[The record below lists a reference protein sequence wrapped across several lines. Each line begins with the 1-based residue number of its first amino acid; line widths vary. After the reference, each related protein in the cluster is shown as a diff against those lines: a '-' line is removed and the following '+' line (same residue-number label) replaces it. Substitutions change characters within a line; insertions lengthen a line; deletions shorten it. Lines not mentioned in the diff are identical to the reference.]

1 MAVVPERVKSFCKEA
16 EDIVELVPYQQW
28 GHKLEEYPGSMRNG
42 VTFLQDMKGRLSKG
56 LERAVAQQQW
66 GKLVIA
72 FYGETNAGKSTL
84 IEAICSW
91 FEEQGQ
97 GIRKGTAVGS
107 SIGDGRS
114 DFTRDTTAYECQ
126 LQGQAFTLLDV
137 PGIEGQEAAVQAEI
151 DRAIAQAH
159 LVFYVTSD
167 STPPQTAGGDKT
179 RDGRHEDIEGTL
191 EKIRKHLREEA
202 QVYRIFNKRV
212 TSPRILRDGLKV
224 SAEEKETLV
233 ASDVHMRQALGGA
246 YRGHIVLAALPA
258 FFAVAGNLHQDH
270 KLARKQKKFLED
282 IQVSSLWQLS
292 GVGKFFDK
300 LRLEILP
307 ESQHLIEV
315 MNMGK
320 LVKVVQKEVD
330 GPLKR
335 DMDKHLHR
343 LSETKKLL
351 QDAIKEYGLLPR
363 EIAQDY
369 RRVSTGLEEHFI
381 NGVRSRMEKHHENG
395 LWVKLD
401 GQVQK
406 ILEDEVEA
414 ELKELVQ
421 HVKIEC
427 KKFSDR
433 SRVRIQ
439 EAGDRLRYIL
449 ERDQDSSMKDFHFET
464 EESWKQVSI
473 ETKHGIDIQGVGAA
487 IVGVV
492 VSALL
497 GPVGW
502 TGVAVTAAASTIFA
516 GRKLLYSG
524 YQREQQRTAIEK
536 ALNSIRSRLREKIKE
551 AVQQVGKPIARCA
564 VSKQKD
570 YEEIEKN
577 LDIILNSMRVT
588 RINVERFLKQ

>member
-1 MAVVPERVKSFCKEA
+1 MAVVPERVKHFCKKA

-28 GHKLEEYPGSMRNG
+28 GHKLEEYPGSIRDG
-42 VTFLQDMKGRLSKG
+42 VTFLQDMKESLSKS
-56 LERAVAQQQW
+56 LEKAVAQQKW
-66 GKLVIA
+66 GKLVVA

-91 FEEQGQ
+91 LEEQGQ
-97 GIRKGTAVGS
+97 SIRKGAVAGA

-114 DFTRDTTAYECQ
+114 DFTRDTTAYECSI
-126 LQGQAFTLLDV
+126 QGQAFTLLDV
-137 PGIEGQEAAVQAEI
+137 PGIEGQEAAVQSEI

-212 TSPRILRDGLKV
+212 TSSRILRDGLKI

-233 ASDVHMRQALGGA
+233 ASDAHMKQALGTA

-282 IQVSSLWQLS
+282 IQAPSLWQRS
-292 GVGKFFDK
+292 GVGKFLDK

-307 ESQHLIEV
+307 ESQHLIEM
-315 MNMGK
+315 MNMAK
-320 LVKVVQKEVD
+320 LAKVVQKEVD
-330 GPLKR
+330 GPLKL
-335 DMDKHLHR
+335 DMDKHLR
-343 LSETKKLL
+343 MLSETRKLL

-369 RRVSTGLEEHFI
+369 KRVATGLEEHFV

-395 LWVKLD
+395 LWWSFD
-401 GQVQK
+401 SEVQK
-406 ILEDEVEA
+406 ILKDEVEA

-421 HVKIEC
+421 HGKTEC
-427 KKFSDR
+427 KKFSER
-433 SRVRIQ
+433 SRERVYKAS
-439 EAGDRLRYIL
+439 ERLQYIL
-449 ERDQDSSMKDFHFET
+449 ERDGDNSVKDFHFQAEDLWEQANIDT
-464 EESWKQVSI
+464 DS
-473 ETKHGIDIQGVGAA
+473 GIDAWGIGGTIFAV
-487 IVGVV
+487 I
-492 VSALL
+492 VSALM
-497 GPVGW
+497 GPIGWLEAAMTAVG
-502 TGVAVTAAASTIFA
+502 TIWA
-516 GRKLLYSG
+516 GRKLLDSE
-524 YQREQQRTAIEK
+524 YQQEQQRTAIEK
-536 ALNSIRSRLREKIKE
+536 VLNDIRLQLREKIDE
-551 AVQQVGKPIARCA
+551 AVYQVGEPLARYA
-564 VSKQKD
+564 VSKRQD
-570 YEEIEKN
+570 YEEIEGN
-577 LDIILNSMRVT
+577 LDIVLTSIKSTQSNMQK
-588 RINVERFLKQ
+588 FLK